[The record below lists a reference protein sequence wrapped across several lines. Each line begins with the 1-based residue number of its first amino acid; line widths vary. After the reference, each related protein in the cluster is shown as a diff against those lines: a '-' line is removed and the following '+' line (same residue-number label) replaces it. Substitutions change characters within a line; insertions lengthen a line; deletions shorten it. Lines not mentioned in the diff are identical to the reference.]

1 MMSYTLLRSDSA
13 RPVVLCCDHAGHTV
27 PKELENLGLSD
38 AQIRQHIGWDIGAA
52 DVTAHIAESLDIS
65 AVLSMYSRLYI
76 DCNRAPSSSGSI
88 PEKSDNIIIPN
99 NHNLSVGDKIG
110 RAELSLWPYHQ
121 ALSAAL
127 ARRWQ
132 GCVAPVL
139 VSIHSFT
146 PALQGGDLRPWHFGL
161 ISGHDR
167 RLADRVIDQFRH
179 YTEICLGDNEP
190 YSGFDISYT
199 LNSHGLS
206 SGIAHLGIEIRQ
218 DLINTPEGV
227 AYYGAILADV
237 LKRALDDVSL
247 YQEQYF

>member
-1 MMSYTLLRSDSA
+1 MSYTLLRSDSA
-13 RPVVLCCDHAGHTV
+13 RPVVLCCDHAGYAI
-27 PKELENLGLSD
+27 PEGLENLGLD
-38 AQIRQHIGWDIGAA
+38 ADQIIRHIGWDIGAA
-52 DVTAHIAESLDIS
+52 DVTAYIAESLDVS
-65 AVLSMYSRLYI
+65 AVLSKYSRLYI

-88 PEKSDNIIIPN
+88 LEKSDNIIIPN
-99 NHNLSVGDKIG
+99 NCNLSVADKIG

-127 ARRWQ
+127 ACRWQ
-132 GCVAPVL
+132 GCTAPVL

-146 PALQGGDLRPWHFGL
+146 PALQGGDIRPWHFGL

-167 RLADRVIDQFRH
+167 RLADRIVEQFKH
-179 YTEICLGDNEP
+179 YNKICLGDNEP
-190 YSGFDISYT
+190 YSGFDVSYT

-227 AYYGAILADV
+227 AHYGAILADV
-237 LKRALDDVSL
+237 LKGALDDNSL